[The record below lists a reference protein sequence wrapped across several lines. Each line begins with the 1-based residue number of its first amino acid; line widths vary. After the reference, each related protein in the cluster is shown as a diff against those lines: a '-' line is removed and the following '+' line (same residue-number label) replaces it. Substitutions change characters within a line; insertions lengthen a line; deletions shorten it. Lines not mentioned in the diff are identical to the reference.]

1 MASLHSPGVVGVTDR
16 RYLFILG
23 RMGKLLLVGGGSAA
37 WSDWLKDN
45 RGGRDL
51 VVLDPADAHHGAA
64 GRLWVLRGTRPIYSA
79 FYGSLDPLRAPHLLI
94 AALHE
99 FLGVV
104 DDSAI
109 VQLFPLRASPLMR
122 QLTQTITDMIRPARI
137 LMPDGEPDEGISWP
151 VGPEVAEL
159 AKPLP
164 PMVRQAQRK
173 AQWLKLIERSS
184 RHEIPL
190 DRLTIQGARLG
201 SGRLLD
207 SIMRQRAGLESAL
220 RVEVCGSALL
230 VITHEDL
237 AEEQVT
243 RALDITHTQRAHIV
257 HPEDYE
263 NLLCAFVRLSGEEF
277 GYGRIETIDFEAGA
291 VVACA
296 DAVPPVPIP
305 ILRLGSLRVDA
316 DGRELG
322 EVRPWQV

>member
-1 MASLHSPGVVGVTDR
+1 MRVLTIR

-37 WSDWLKDN
+37 WADWLKDN
-45 RGGRDL
+45 RAGRDL
-51 VVLDPADAHHGAA
+51 VVLDPADAHYGAA
-64 GRLWVLRGTRPIYSA
+64 GRLWVLRGIRPIYSA
-79 FYGSLDPLRAPHLLI
+79 FYGSLDPQRAPHLLM

-104 DDSAI
+104 DDNAL
-109 VQLFPLRASPLMR
+109 VQLYPMRATPLMR
-122 QLTQTITDMIRPARI
+122 QMTQTVTSMVRPARI
-137 LMPDGEPDEGISWP
+137 LMPSDEPDDAICWP
-151 VGPEVAEL
+151 VGPEAVEL
-159 AKPLP
+159 IKPLP
-164 PMVRQAQRK
+164 SLVLQAQRK

-207 SIMRQRAGLESAL
+207 SVMRQRAGLEEAL
-220 RVEVCGSALL
+220 RVEVCGSSLL
-230 VITHEDL
+230 VVTKGDLKED
-237 AEEQVT
+237 QVT

-263 NLLCAFVRLSGEEF
+263 NLLCALVRLSGEEF
-277 GYGRIETIDFEAGA
+277 GYGRVEALDFEAGMA
-291 VVACA
+291 VVMA